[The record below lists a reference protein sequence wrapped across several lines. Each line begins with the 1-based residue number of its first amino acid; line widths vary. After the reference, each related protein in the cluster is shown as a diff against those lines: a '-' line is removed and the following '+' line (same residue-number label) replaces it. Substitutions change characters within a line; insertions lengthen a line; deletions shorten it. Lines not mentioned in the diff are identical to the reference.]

1 MSLLSE
7 VIDLLERE
15 SVPHAL
21 IGAAALAVRGVSRST
36 ADVDLLCVEATI
48 LRRET
53 WADFEARGLLLR
65 ALKGDSDD
73 PLAGSVRLGQGSDIV
88 DVVVGRDAWQ
98 REIIEA
104 AEPLSL
110 GDVSLPVVRPAGLV
124 LLKLHAGG
132 PKDAWD
138 IRALLDVVDDAAAVQ
153 AEVERMIPRL
163 PADARRLW
171 SRLCAEAQA

>member
-7 VIDLLERE
+7 VLHLLERE
-15 SVPHAL
+15 KVAHAL

-36 ADVDLLCVEATI
+36 ADVDLLCVDAAV
-48 LRRET
+48 LRPEV
-53 WADFEARGLLLR
+53 WADFEARGVLLR
-65 ALKGDSDD
+65 VLKGDFDD
-73 PLAGSVRLGQGSDIV
+73 PLAGSVRLGEGNEIV

-104 AEPLSL
+104 AEALSL
-110 GDVSLPVVRPAGLV
+110 GDLRVPVTRPAGLV

-138 IRALLDVVDDAAAVQ
+138 IRALLEVTDDAAAVE
-153 AEVERMIPRL
+153 AEVERMVSRL

>member
-1 MSLLSE
+1 MSLLAE
-7 VIDLLERE
+7 VLRLLERE
-15 SVPHAL
+15 RVPHAL

-36 ADVDLLCVEATI
+36 ADVDLLCVDSTI

-73 PLAGSVRLGQGSDIV
+73 PLAGSVRLGDGSEIV
-88 DVVVGRDAWQ
+88 DVVVGRDTWQ
-98 REIIEA
+98 REIIET

-110 GDVSLPVVRPAGLV
+110 GDLSVPVARPAGLV

-138 IRALLDVVDDAAAVQ
+138 IRALLEVSDDAAAIQ
-153 AEVERMIPRL
+153 AEVERMVSRL

-171 SRLCAEAQA
+171 SRLRAEAQA

>member
-1 MSLLSE
+1 MSLLAE
-7 VIDLLERE
+7 VLRLLERE
-15 SVPHAL
+15 RVPHAL

-36 ADVDLLCVEATI
+36 ADVDLLCVDATI
-48 LRRET
+48 LRREA

-73 PLAGSVRLGQGSDIV
+73 PLAGSVRLGEGSEIV

-98 REIIEA
+98 RAIIEA
-104 AEPLSL
+104 AETLSL
-110 GDVSLPVVRPAGLV
+110 GELSVPVARPVGLV
-124 LLKLHAGG
+124 LLKLYAGG

-138 IRALLDVVDDAAAVQ
+138 IRALLEVSDDAAALQ
-153 AEVERMIPRL
+153 AEVERIVPRL

-171 SRLCAEAQA
+171 SRLRAEAQT